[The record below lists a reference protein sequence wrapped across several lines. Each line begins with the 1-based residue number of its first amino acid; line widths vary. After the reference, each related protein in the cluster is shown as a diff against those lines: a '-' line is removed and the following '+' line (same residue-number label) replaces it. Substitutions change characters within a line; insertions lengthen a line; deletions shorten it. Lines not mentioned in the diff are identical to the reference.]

1 MPIINDDKNTLMV
14 RCDCHGHVL
23 EVTSDAL
30 GVGDGIE
37 PDFYFT
43 VWNQSPT
50 PFSFRNRLRLIWTL
64 ICGKRLDGGDV
75 IVNLRD
81 AIAIADFLLE
91 KVTENEILLAE
102 QQQNKEKQNAKEN
115 RKDG

>member
-1 MPIINDDKNTLMV
+1 MSVINDDKNTLMI

-37 PDFYFT
+37 PDFYFS

-50 PFSFRNRLRLIWTL
+50 PFSFIDRIRLIWKL
-64 ICGKRLDGGDV
+64 VRGKNLEGGDV
-75 IVNLRD
+75 IISLED
-81 AIAIADFLLE
+81 TQAIIDFLCKKLMDN
-91 KVTENEILLAE
+91 KILLE
-102 QQQNKEKQNAKEN
+102 QHKNKKAQNAKEN
-115 RKDG
+115 SEKG

>member
-1 MPIINDDKNTLMV
+1 MPVINDDKNTLMI

-37 PDFYFT
+37 PDFYFS
-43 VWNQSPT
+43 VWNQTPT
-50 PFSFRNRLRLIWTL
+50 PFNLRDRIRLIWRL
-64 ICGKRLDGGDV
+64 IRGKNLGGGDV
-75 IVNLRD
+75 IVSLSD
-81 AIAIADFLLE
+81 AITIANFLLK
-91 KVTENEILLAE
+91 KVTEDEILLAK

-115 RKDG
+115 S